1 MLNFQDL
8 DIEQLTFLTTLIGA
22 VGAVSTILS
31 ILWVKGVKPAIK
43 FINSQ
48 EMMSRSI
55 NEIKHELTTNGG
67 NSLKDTIIGLRT
79 TCNRIEIRQ
88 KIIEQRTRAALH
100 YNNTAMFE
108 TNSLGRLIWTNT
120 KFYELTGD
128 AVDSV
133 DGYDWLTY
141 INEDERE
148 DCFNEFQSCL
158 TMNRKFIKITKN
170 CSGAGIKL
178 VGFPYKIN
186 EHEHGGFLVSVS
198 EIKET

>member
-1 MLNFQDL
+1 MFNFQDL
-8 DIEQLTFLTTLIGA
+8 EHLTFLPTIIGA
-22 VGAVSTILS
+22 VGGVGTILS

-43 FINSQ
+43 FVNSQ

-79 TCNRIEIRQ
+79 TCNRIEVRQ

-148 DCFNEFQSCL
+148 
-158 TMNRKFIKITKN
+158 
-170 CSGAGIKL
+170 
-178 VGFPYKIN
+178 
-186 EHEHGGFLVSVS
+186 
-198 EIKET
+198 